1 MRQLPTAR
9 NLSEAVRRVIE
20 SNRSD
25 GYTPTRFIQATG
37 DGTATD
43 LFTVCT
49 KLIRKGETLEYLE
62 SALRSYPTLLTL
74 EDFVSCRGSEWGFD
88 DAAIETARACSAYF
102 DQIAG
107 TTRYK

>member
-1 MRQLPTAR
+1 MRQLPKVR

-37 DGTATD
+37 DGTAAD
-43 LFTVCT
+43 LLSVCS
-49 KLIRKGETLEYLE
+49 KLISKGETLEYLE

-74 EDFVSCRGSEWGFD
+74 EDFVSRSGCEWGFD
-88 DAAIETARACSAYF
+88 KSAIEAARARAAYF

-107 TTRYK
+107 NTRYE